1 MRRPGERKSTR
12 KFQGGRAAERIAQF
26 RLARGLPPP
35 EKQAAEPEDQKRKSR
50 KRKTR
55 KSR

>member
-12 KFQGGRAAERIAQF
+12 KLQGGRAAERIAQF

-35 EKQAAEPEDQKRKSR
+35 EKQAAELEDQKRKTR